1 MSTGKLKKGDTVIVI
16 TGKDKGKT
24 GEILSILAKEDKVL
38 VSGVN
43 VAMVHKKPTAQTA
56 GQRIKEEKP
65 IHISNV
71 AYVEGGKPVKV
82 GFEIS
87 DGKKVR
93 ISRKSKNKLG

>member
-1 MSTGKLKKGDTVIVI
+1 MISKLKKGDSVIVI

-24 GEILSILAKEDKVL
+24 GEILKVVSDDSRVL

-43 VAMVHKKPTAQTA
+43 MATVHKKPTAQTP

-71 AYVEGGKPVKV
+71 AYVENGRPVKI
-82 GFEIS
+82 GFEIA

-93 ISRKSKNKLG
+93 FSKKSKNKLG

>member
-1 MSTGKLKKGDTVIVI
+1 MANKLRKGDTVIVI

-24 GEILSILAKEDKVL
+24 GEILKVLANEDKVL
-38 VSGVN
+38 VAGVN
-43 VAMVHKKPTAQTA
+43 MAMVHKKPTAQTP
-56 GQRIKEEKP
+56 GQRVKEEKP

-71 AYVEGGKPVKV
+71 AYAEDGKAVKI

-93 ISRKSKNKLG
+93 VSKKSKNKIG

>member
-1 MSTGKLKKGDTVIVI
+1 MAIKLKKGDLVIVI

-24 GEILSILAKEDKVL
+24 GEITKVLASENKVL

-43 VAMVHKKPTAQTA
+43 IAIVHKKPTAQTP
-56 GQRIKEEKP
+56 GQKVQDEKP

-71 AYVEGGKPVKV
+71 ALVEDGKAVKV
-82 GFEIS
+82 KFEII

-93 ISRKSKNKLG
+93 VSKKSKNKIG

>member
-1 MSTGKLKKGDTVIVI
+1 MANKLKKGDTVIVI

-24 GEILSILAKEDKVL
+24 GEILQVLTSENKVL

-43 VAMVHKKPTAQTA
+43 MATVHKKPTSQTP

-71 AYVEGGKPVKV
+71 AYSEDGKPVKV
-82 GFEIS
+82 GFEIT
-87 DGKKVR
+87 DGKKAR
-93 ISRKSKNKLG
+93 ISRKSKNKIG